1 MPKLSITK
9 FNSTYEARL
18 SFWVIIQHKWT
29 KRIWP
34 LRPNVCLSKSFLE
47 QKVLVQIEELFFSKD
62 GYERVKSMLE
72 KEYGKITELVN
83 AHISNIMNLRVVIA
97 ANPKKVQEFYKVL
110 AYNVESFV
118 KGNVRSVL
126 DKLKGIK
133 EKFRAWSTRLAR
145 LGFPTSC

>member
-1 MPKLSITK
+1 M
-9 FNSTYEARL
+9 
-18 SFWVIIQHKWT
+18 
-29 KRIWP
+29 
-34 LRPNVCLSKSFLE
+34 
-47 QKVLVQIEELFFSKD
+47 LVQNEELFFSKD